1 MLRYLEFMNKM
12 HQINDD
18 FNLDSYEARLLEL
31 VANAHHSDKPL
42 FISDLIHQK
51 HIASQSTLHSAVQR
65 LITKRLITAKILKSD
80 KRTKTVSLT
89 KISCRRFEK
98 LNKEMVQATTP

>member
-1 MLRYLEFMNKM
+1 MLQYLEFMNKM
-12 HQINDD
+12 HQINDQS
-18 FNLDSYEARLLEL
+18 NLNNYETRLLEL
-31 VANAHHSDKPL
+31 VANAHLSGKPL
-42 FISDLIHQK
+42 LISDLITQK
-51 HIASQSTLHSAVQR
+51 HIASQATLHSAVHS
-65 LITKRLITAKILKSD
+65 LISKRLITAKILKSD